1 MNVFKVVCVVASVVV
16 SLSGCS
22 SFGGT
27 APVEDRSA
35 SGTVSPSSSP
45 TGSRSG
51 QSRPDWQAREKTA
64 ARATDYRDSRWQEQ
78 IARPPAAR
86 SISSAALGLIQS
98 ADADLQAGRLVEAVA
113 GFERALRIDPGNPLI
128 WQRLAMVR
136 LRQGKYRQA
145 ATLAAKSTSLAG
157 NDSQIRAQNW
167 RLIAQAR
174 TQLGDSNG
182 ARDAW
187 QRARALDT
195 GPDGN

>member
-1 MNVFKVVCVVASVVV
+1 MNVFRLVCVVTPVIV

-22 SFGGT
+22 SFGAT
-27 APVEDRSA
+27 APVEDRSG
-35 SGTVSPSSSP
+35 SGATSPSSTQ

-51 QSRPDWQAREKTA
+51 QSQPDWQTRQQSGG
-64 ARATDYRDSRWQEQ
+64 RATAYRDSRWQEQ

-86 SISSAALGLIQS
+86 PISSAALGLIQS
-98 ADADLQAGRLVEAVA
+98 ADADLQAGRLVKAA
-113 GFERALRIDPGNPLI
+113 DGFEHALRIDPGNPLI

-136 LRQGKYRQA
+136 LKQGKYRQA

-174 TQLGDSNG
+174 TQLGDSKG

-187 QRARALDT
+187 QRVRALGS
-195 GPDGN
+195 GPNGN